1 MATGFKQATVNAASV
16 PATQTNFPSYVDLSR
31 IGITTLAEAQSVR
44 VYADSAKTTEWARE
58 IVSATEM
65 HVKVPSLTSTVSI
78 FVDWDGVRADYAVT
92 DTFGRNA
99 VWSDYTIVLHGDST
113 TESSG
118 NNTLTHTNVTSV
130 SGKIGQAFD
139 ATGATNSYSEF
150 TTKLGTFWDNDYTFQ
165 CWADL
170 DSFDATNGNQFIWAG
185 DRNQQHIDISGQ
197 LILNTFNA
205 GSSNVQSTSSL
216 SLNTWTMTHWQRVTA
231 TTGKL
236 YINGA
241 DNTSGTNA
249 MRNPAG
255 TLTQAFRLFIRED
268 NTASAYDGQMDEI
281 RLRAFEL
288 TANWITTEYNNQ
300 NAESTFWG
308 TWSNVGASLPSNL
321 MMMGVGS

>member
-1 MATGFKQATVNAASV
+1 MAAGFKTAQVNAASV
-16 PATQTNFPSYVDLSR
+16 PSTQTNFPSYVDLSR
-31 IGITTLAEAQSVR
+31 LGITTLAEAQSAR

-65 HVKVPSLTSTVSI
+65 HVKVPSLTSTVVMY
-78 FVDWDGVRADYAVT
+78 VDWDGVRADYAVT
-92 DTFGRNA
+92 DTYGRNA

-113 TESSG
+113 TESTG

-170 DSFDATNGNQFIWAG
+170 DSFDAANGNQFVWAG

-216 SLNTWTMTHWQRVTA
+216 SLNTWTMTHWQRVTT

-241 DNTSGTNA
+241 DNTSGTNV
-249 MRNPAG
+249 MKNPAG

-281 RLRAFEL
+281 RFRAFEL

-308 TWSNVGASLPSNL
+308 TWSNAGVASRG
-321 MMMGVGS
+321 GVLLDW